1 MTNSNND
8 NTYDY
13 NDFLSA
19 DDTATE
25 NSTEVNAWLSEAFD
39 FDI

>member
-1 MTNSNND
+1 MTNSNKD

-13 NDFLSA
+13 NDFLA
-19 DDTATE
+19 EDDKATE

>member
-1 MTNSNND
+1 MANPNND

-13 NDFLSA
+13 NDFLPEN
-19 DDTATE
+19 DKATE
-25 NSTEVNAWLSEAFD
+25 NSAEVNEWLSEAFD